1 MPVSLSAT
9 GAEIAPSLSEDADF
23 NPDTH
28 HDWLALARQADAEGY
43 VRGGQR
49 WPTWRALVPYRC
61 KSEVV
66 IVQTSVD
73 TATLFLPMQGNA
85 ALPVGLQSTPND
97 LTSLMLLLEVEVRKT
112 VPWARVSRV
121 PKLARAGLVLR
132 EGHGVGLT
140 HHSMWILRVVAGA
153 GQARRCMT
161 ARVSSC
167 KSQLDYSAVHGA
179 RDAAWIHR
187 NADRAPCTSE

>member
-121 PKLARAGLVLR
+121 PKLAAGPAVRQEHGPPLLHRAAAGRGREHTREEVLLPR
-132 EGHGVGLT
+132 ACGRG
-140 HHSMWILRVVAGA
+140 RAF
-153 GQARRCMT
+153 
-161 ARVSSC
+161 RVS
-167 KSQLDYSAVHGA
+167 
-179 RDAAWIHR
+179 R
-187 NADRAPCTSE
+187 